1 MVLVDAPERYMSF
14 AVDGKNLDLG
24 KVIDGETVQSREHAV
39 PAPADVAPGAH
50 LVATASGDGYTVA
63 LVQVDVDLAQLQPRA
78 YAVARSI
85 AWQADSLEHAKI
97 QDRAPWI
104 VDYEVLVAMAAAANG
119 GAHACI
125 DDALQCFGRL
135 LGGFTQLNLGNCFG
149 IVAVPA

>member
-24 KVIDGETVQSREHAV
+24 KVIDGETVQSRKHAV
-39 PAPADVAPGAH
+39 PASADVAPGAH
-50 LVATASGDGYTVA
+50 FVATASGDGYTVA

-85 AWQADSLEHAKI
+85 AGQAHTLQQAKI

-104 VDYEVLVAMAAAANG
+104 VDHEVLVTMAAAANG

-135 LGGFTQLNLGNCFG
+135 LSGFTQLNLGNCFG